1 MSTLMTVPEV
11 ARHLRVHP
19 QKVRDLVHEG
29 KLPRVRI
36 SGKFLFRE
44 QDVEKAVSAATSTKN
59 ASAD

>member
-19 QKVRDLVHEG
+19 QKVRDLANQG
-29 KLPRVRI
+29 RLPRVRI

-44 QDVEKAVSAATSTKN
+44 EDVERAVRAATSEEPK
-59 ASAD
+59 AD